1 MTPDEMEERL
11 GRILGLG
18 TIISTVMFGAGL
30 ALWLTVDGRPFV
42 DRLLNAGIIV
52 LIVTPVSRVIASTVI
67 YVVQRDRHMVLMTSL
82 VLMSLALSVA
92 VAMQR

>member
-30 ALWLTVDGRPFV
+30 ALWLIVDGRPFV

>member
-18 TIISTVMFGAGL
+18 TAFSTAMFAAGL
-30 ALWLTVDGRPFV
+30 ALWLIVDGRPSV

-52 LIVTPVSRVIASTVI
+52 LIVTPVTRVVASTVI
-67 YVVQRDRHMVLMTSL
+67 YIVQRDRHMALITGL
-82 VLMSLALSVA
+82 VLLSLALSVV